1 MKLQGVYT
9 ALVTPF
15 NKDGSVNE
23 KALRELVDFQIA
35 QGISGLV
42 PVGTTG
48 ESPTLT
54 HQEHHRV
61 IEIVIEQTGG
71 RVPVIA
77 GTGSNSTREAIALTR
92 NAKAAGADYTLQVTP
107 YYNKPSQEGLY
118 RHFTAVAEEVDL
130 PVIIYNIPGRT
141 GKNIENETMFRLAE
155 HPNIVG
161 VKEASGNLAQMMD
174 VIAQTDEN
182 FSVLSGDDNLGLPLI
197 AAGGDGIVSVASNL
211 IPRQMEEMV
220 NLLLQGKIAE
230 GRALHYTLLPLF
242 KGMFLDTNPIPVKYA
257 MAKAGHME
265 EVFRLP
271 LCPMEEELKVKL
283 DKVLKD
289 LGLLN
294 KQ

>member
-15 NKDGSVNE
+15 AADGSVNE

-61 IEIVIEQTGG
+61 IEIVIEQTAG

-77 GTGSNSTREAIALTR
+77 GTGSNSTQEAIALTR
-92 NAKAAGADYTLQVTP
+92 NAKAAGADYTLQVAP

-118 RHFTAVAEEVDL
+118 RHFTAVADEVDL

-141 GKNIENETMFRLAE
+141 GKNIENDTMFRLAE

-174 VIAQTDEN
+174 VIANTDDN

-220 NLLLQGKIAE
+220 GLLLQGKIAE

-257 MAKAGHME
+257 MARAGHME

-271 LCPMEEELKVKL
+271 LCPMEAGLKTRL
-283 DKVLKD
+283 DTVLQN
-289 LGLLN
+289 LGLV
-294 KQ
+294 